1 MSRDRREEILIQLE
15 AVLLEEIG
23 EGRVHRDRSDLD
35 RMERPCVIMLDGVES
50 STGTLTRKSA
60 RGPDIRADIME
71 LRPEVFL
78 FLKRREEAQAAT
90 RGPEL
95 SAYRM
100 QLIKAVIQDETLISI
115 VGSNGGI
122 FYRGHDTDMQ
132 SGEAVQGMMLLRFAF
147 HYVLDPNELS

>member
-15 AVLLEEIG
+15 VILLEEIG
-23 EGRVHRDRSDLD
+23 DGLVFRNRSDVE
-35 RMERPCVIMLDGVES
+35 RMERPCVILLDGVES
-50 STGTLTRKSA
+50 TTGTLTRKSS
-60 RGPDIRADIME
+60 RGPDIRADLME

-100 QLIKAVIQDETLISI
+100 QLIKAVIHDETLISI

-147 HYVLDPNELS
+147 HYVLDPNELL